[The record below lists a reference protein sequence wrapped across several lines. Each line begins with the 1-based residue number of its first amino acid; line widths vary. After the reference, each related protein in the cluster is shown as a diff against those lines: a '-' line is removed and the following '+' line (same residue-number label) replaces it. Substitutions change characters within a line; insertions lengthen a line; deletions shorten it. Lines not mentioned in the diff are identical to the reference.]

1 MKSGGIPSVS
11 YHRPH
16 SVYKP
21 RLHTRAFF
29 FKIDFSCSTIE
40 AFKRRY
46 KTSFHRSDIKYAS
59 PLITVI
65 LLVAKIYILV

>member
-40 AFKRRY
+40 AFKGRY
-46 KTSFHRSDIKYAS
+46 KTSFHRSDIKYGS